1 MATALKSWWDKSV
14 FVRNYWRFRKG
25 KWEHVCDHYRSWP
38 SC

>member
-1 MATALKSWWDKSV
+1 MAQVIRRLWDKSV

-25 KWEHVCDHYRSWP
+25 NWEHVSQHFRSWP